1 MNILNMLIHIVQNEK
16 DSSLGD
22 LSFTTKRIRR
32 SALSGRD
39 NSLLATKR
47 LSLKVSAKES
57 TPIHSSSTEIELF
70 NSSEVIVDEH
80 GEQCVV
86 LKHEVDDDILQ
97 DIDIEKSAGC
107 EVFNRLQYRIDKGSI
122 KVIDDY

>member
-1 MNILNMLIHIVQNEK
+1 M
-16 DSSLGD
+16 
-22 LSFTTKRIRR
+22 
-32 SALSGRD
+32 
-39 NSLLATKR
+39 
-47 LSLKVSAKES
+47 SAKES